1 MYDVASSFG
10 GKPQLTPL
18 SNVLAKLPHDTTIKC
33 FDTADQEPLT
43 CSSHLPAAR
52 SQVFQASLTRDSKDS
67 QSRELAM
74 PDCCHHVMDS
84 FLQFLQ
90 TNSCLILEEDFVTED
105 VMGLLKLAHKYAVK
119 ELTHVVTN
127 IVDASEESWKH
138 EPGSWGLIL
147 HTADKIECDHLRKIG
162 NCLFFFPNPLD

>member
-52 SQVFQASLTRDSKDS
+52 SQVRLFDESFCHMLFAGIQVFQASLTRDSKDS

-90 TNSCLILEEDFVTED
+90 TNRCDVT
-105 VMGLLKLAHKYAVK
+105 
-119 ELTHVVTN
+119 
-127 IVDASEESWKH
+127 
-138 EPGSWGLIL
+138 
-147 HTADKIECDHLRKIG
+147 
-162 NCLFFFPNPLD
+162 PLNQISS